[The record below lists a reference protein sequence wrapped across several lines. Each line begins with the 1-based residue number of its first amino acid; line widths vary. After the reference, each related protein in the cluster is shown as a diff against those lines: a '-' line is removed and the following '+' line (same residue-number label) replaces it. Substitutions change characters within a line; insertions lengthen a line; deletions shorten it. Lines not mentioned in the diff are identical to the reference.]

1 MKFTLSCLTLL
12 SVVYAAAVPPAADRF
27 VSAEVYMGGN
37 HTSDHINKRTP
48 ATRRHPSCLFGGKW
62 LKYTFRRLCT
72 AAGFSGYCV
81 TITGGTDGDCI
92 DLAFDLDNL
101 VSSFGPDP
109 NQSCMVFNAHGCADS
124 GPTPRWAGP
133 IVFPGVQDLSQP
145 FLSPNGHQNAAFNDL
160 ISSYSCT
167 FF

>member
-12 SVVYAAAVPPAADRF
+12 SVVYAAAFPPAADRV

-48 ATRRHPSCLFGGKW
+48 GNV
-62 LKYTFRRLCT
+62 RLCT
-72 AAGFSGYCV
+72 AVGFSGYCV
-81 TITGGTDGDCI
+81 TITGGTDGGCI

-133 IVFPGVQDLSQP
+133 IVFPGVRDLTQP